1 MKLNYLLTSGCG
13 TTKVQID
20 MSDENEFK
28 MEYYSHWMGSEKKT
42 IKIKGTYGNN
52 ASLFKGYKMYSLYP
66 ESFMLNDATYPKI
79 SDAAINL
86 SIIILDND
94 RTVIYGDDEDE
105 GIVMGGVLYNNGD
118 RKYNA
123 ILHIKVNG
131 NIADI
136 VKFENN
142 THQLKMTTKL
152 NKLTESHA

>member
-1 MKLNYLLTSGCG
+1 MKVNYLLTGGCG

-42 IKIKGTYGNN
+42 IKIKGTFANDV
-52 ASLFKGYKMYSLYP
+52 SLFKDYKMYSLHP
-66 ESFMLNDATYPKI
+66 EFFKLNDANYPVNETE
-79 SDAAINL
+79 INL
-86 SIIILDND
+86 SIIILNDD

-105 GIVMGGVLYNNGD
+105 GIVMGGVLFNNGD

-123 ILHIKVNG
+123 ILHIKVKG
-131 NIADI
+131 QIADI

-152 NKLTESHA
+152 NKLTELYA